1 MTFSVSV
8 FLLLVIVLSLDAFTA
23 GLSYGIEKVK
33 VPLSSLMIIA
43 MISGAMLTLSLFAGH
58 ILLNFISP
66 TFTKVLSFLV
76 LFLLSLYKFY
86 DAFPRLHFTKHRLTT
101 EVITQN
107 INKHPKEI
115 LSLSEAVVL
124 ATALSIDNVSAGICT
139 GMILFSVPLTLL
151 VTFFIHLISLSTGVL
166 TGCFFFK
173 NSSKNF
179 SWLGAAILMLLALL
193 RLV

>member
-33 VPLSSLMIIA
+33 VPLSSLLIIA
-43 MISGAMLTLSLFAGH
+43 FISGAMLTVSLFAGH
-58 ILLNFISP
+58 ILLPFISP
-66 TFTKVLSFLV
+66 LFTKILSFLV

-86 DAFPRLHFTKHRLTT
+86 DAFPSLHFKKRHLTT

-115 LSLSEAVVL
+115 LSVPEAVLL
-124 ATALSIDNVSAGICT
+124 ATALSIDNISAGICT
-139 GMILFSVPLTLL
+139 GTILISVQLTLL
-151 VTFFIHLISLSTGVL
+151 VTSFIHLIALSIGVL

-173 NSSKNF
+173 KSSKNL

-193 RLV
+193 RLL